1 MTNYNENENDNEKTD
16 HIDKTKIDQYVDI
29 KAIIQNIACLCK
41 IMLLMPLCNGEH
53 LSNIWNSIH

>member
-41 IMLLMPLCNGEH
+41 TVLLVPLCNGEH
-53 LSNIWNSIH
+53 LSNI